1 MRTGHRVSRNANFAS
16 SIYFGADGSWHGRV
30 TVGLR
35 DDGRPDRRHVKRKT
49 KSAVAQAVKRLERER
64 DSGRVRRPGRG
75 WTVESWLIHWL
86 ENVAGPSLRA
96 TSLSAYRVAVT
107 RHLVPGV
114 GAHRLDRLDAEHLE
128 SLYGRMIASGSKP
141 ATAHQVHRTARTALG
156 EAVRRGHI
164 TRNPAELARPPRV
177 RQDMV
182 EPYSVVEIQRIMQE
196 AASRPNA
203 ARWAI
208 ALALGLRQGEVLAL
222 TWSDVDLAGGTL
234 RVRSTRL
241 RPTFE
246 HGCGGTCGRA
256 AAGNCPERRQTS
268 PDVGE
273 TKSSA
278 GQRVVGLP
286 VQLVA
291 LLGEH
296 LRQQERQRDAARKL
310 WVQGGW
316 VFTSPTGRPLN
327 PNTDYREW
335 KSLLRA
341 AGVRDGRLHDARHSA
356 ATVLLLLGV
365 PERAAMG
372 IMGWSTTAMA
382 ARYQHITDPIRRDV
396 AQRVGGLLWAGTVEP
411 ADESNETQNE
421 TLRRRGTPP

>member
-1 MRTGHRVSRNANFAS
+1 
-16 SIYFGADGSWHGRV
+16 
-30 TVGLR
+30 
-35 DDGRPDRRHVKRKT
+35 
-49 KSAVAQAVKRLERER
+49 
-64 DSGRVRRPGRG
+64 
-75 WTVESWLIHWL
+75 
-86 ENVAGPSLRA
+86 
-96 TSLSAYRVAVT
+96 
-107 RHLVPGV
+107 
-114 GAHRLDRLDAEHLE
+114 
-128 SLYGRMIASGSKP
+128 
-141 ATAHQVHRTARTALG
+141 
-156 EAVRRGHI
+156 
-164 TRNPAELARPPRV
+164 
-177 RQDMV
+177 MV
-182 EPYSVVEIQRIMQE
+182 EPYSVVEIQRIMHE

-222 TWSDVDLAGGTL
+222 TWSDVDLAGGTR

-246 HGCGGTCGRA
+246 HGCGGFCGRA

-268 PDVGE
+268 SDVGE
-273 TKSSA
+273 TKSAA

-296 LRQQERQRDAARKL
+296 LRQQERQRDAARQL
-310 WVQGGW
+310 WVEGGW

-327 PNTDYREW
+327 PKTDYREW
-335 KSLLRA
+335 KSLLRG

-396 AQRVGGLLWAGTVEP
+396 AQRVGGLLWS
-411 ADESNETQNE
+411 D
-421 TLRRRGTPP
+421 RRRSDRPCGREMRLKLRLPPRGRQQGFRPATASCLVRLAEDGGFEPPRGCPQHAFQACALGH

>member
-1 MRTGHRVSRNANFAS
+1 MSRQPNGSS
-16 SIYFGADGSWHGRV
+16 SIYLGKDGRWHGRV
-30 TVGLR
+30 TVGVR
-35 DDGRPDRRHVKRKT
+35 DDGRSDRRHVKRKT
-49 KSAVAQAVKRLERER
+49 RTEVTEAVRRLERER
-64 DSGRVRRPGRG
+64 DDGRMRRPGRG
-75 WTVESWLIHWL
+75 WTVQSWLEHWL
-86 ENVAGPSLRA
+86 ENIVGPNLRS

-114 GAHRLDRLDAEHLE
+114 GAHRLDRLEAEHPE
-128 SLYGRMIASGSKP
+128 ALYRRMISAGSKP

-164 TRNPAELARPPRV
+164 VRNPAELARAPQV
-177 RQDMV
+177 RQSAV
-182 EPYSVVEIQRIMQE
+182 EPYSVVEIQLIMRE
-196 AASRPNA
+196 ALTHRNS

-222 TWSDVDLAGGTL
+222 TWADVDLDRGTL

-241 RPTFE
+241 RPTYE
-246 HGCGGTCGRA
+246 HGCGRTCGRT
-256 AAGNCPERRQTS
+256 AAGNCPQRRQTS

-273 TKSSA
+273 TKSAA

-286 VQLVA
+286 TELVA
-291 LLGEH
+291 LLMDH
-296 LRQQERQRDAARKL
+296 RQVQQKERSAARQL
-310 WVQGGW
+310 WREGNW
-316 VFTSPTGRPLN
+316 VFASPTGHPLH

-341 AGVRDGRLHDARHSA
+341 AGVRDGRLHDARHTA

-372 IMGWSTTAMA
+372 IMGWSSTAMA
-382 ARYQHITDPIRRDV
+382 ARYQHVTDPILRDV
-396 AQRVGGLLWAGTVEP
+396 ARRVGGLLWADPNDP
-411 ADESNETQNE
+411 ADETIETRTE
-421 TLRRRGTPP
+421 TRHERRSQP